1 MDKKSYVS
9 QSQLLNEP
17 SETSSGVTCDDGA
30 AELPQNINQMDF
42 QTMKAAND
50 TAKVCFEF
58 QSIDRINIC
67 FIPYSMAFF
76 VVFFF
81 YRRVPKFSSVNPIY

>member
-17 SETSSGVTCDDGA
+17 SETSSGVTCDDSA

-50 TAKVCFEF
+50 TAKVCFAF
-58 QSIDRINIC
+58 QLH
-67 FIPYSMAFF
+67 
-76 VVFFF
+76 
-81 YRRVPKFSSVNPIY
+81 